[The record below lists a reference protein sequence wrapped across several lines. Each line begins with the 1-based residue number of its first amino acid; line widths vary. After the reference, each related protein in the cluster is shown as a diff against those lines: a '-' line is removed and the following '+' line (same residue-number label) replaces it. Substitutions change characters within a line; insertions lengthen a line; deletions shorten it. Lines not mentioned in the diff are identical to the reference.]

1 MILRAMVLR
10 AMTQRTHGIE
20 GMRGVPRSRRDS
32 ASGRLKIG
40 VGMSQAHANAAPRRF
55 GNDFGRAAQFRSNR
69 HHPNPAA
76 RRLPELLERAQ
87 LRSQQIFRRMHP
99 APRMANEWPLKMNSE
114 REGSTLDVILLIIV
128 LLAIFDCIRQPFECA
143 QSRIHR
149 SADGGWE
156 ITGDPMPREQLLD
169 RRQRLGGIVHD
180 VVSSAVVNVKINV
193 TRRYHAIAEIGHGN
207 SGGSLS
213 PAPSGNFEDASLL
226 DEHER
231 MLDGIRGS
239 Q

>member
-1 MILRAMVLR
+1 MVHRAMVLR

-55 GNDFGRAAQFRSNR
+55 GNDFGRAVQFRSNR

-76 RRLPELLERAQ
+76 RRLPELLESVQ
-87 LRSQQIFRRMHP
+87 FRSQQIFRRMHP
-99 APRMANEWPLKMNSE
+99 AARMADEGPLQMNSE
-114 REGSTLDVILLIIV
+114 REGSTLDVILLIII

-143 QSRIHR
+143 QSQIHR

-156 ITGDPMPREQLLD
+156 ITGDPMPREKLLD

-180 VVSSAVVNVKINV
+180 VVSSAAVNVKINV
-193 TRRYHAIAEIGHGN
+193 TRRYPAITEIAPTNH
-207 SGGSLS
+207 GGSLS
-213 PAPSGNFEDASLL
+213 PAPSGNFEDSSLL
-226 DEHER
+226 DEHKR